1 VGGVRAAFTVM
12 MIGFDVMITD
22 GDPVS
27 LTCSSKDQDP
37 TLMRA
42 PVEVEDGDEQAEE
55 LPKLV

>member
-1 VGGVRAAFTVM
+1 M